1 MRGRQLALRWAGKLV
16 LWLGLLLALIA
27 GLIWL
32 AGREP
37 TLHIGTQIATRLAGG
52 QLSFEGVSG
61 SLYGPLKFAHV
72 RLDTPERRIEAR
84 DVVLDWSP
92 RALLY
97 DHQLLIRQL
106 TLASLDITLIK
117 PSPEPLKLPITLRL
131 PYALNIPDA
140 RIERLT
146 VHQGARSW
154 PLSQLRLALTN
165 AGDAYHAR
173 LSLHSPWGA
182 GQASARLA
190 ADAPFALN
198 ATLDF
203 ARNDGLHDYTA
214 HTAVSGTLGQMEV
227 QGTGS
232 SGAASGRWQARLTPF
247 QPVPLQQASVNVR
260 QLDLRRLGAGLPQT
274 DMDAGLALQARTA
287 TTFSGELRLANRLPG
302 ALDAGRI
309 PLKSAHTRFSGSLD
323 QLALQ
328 ALALDLGDAG
338 QFSGEGGLQHGL
350 LALNLSTANLN
361 LHGLYNPL
369 RPTHLAG
376 KLALGAEQGA
386 QTLLAELTQ
395 AGYRI
400 ALNARRTDEQLLI
413 NSAQL
418 AAGGGEFNFSGKL
431 ALAGNRAFS
440 TQGQLRRFDPSR
452 FGGYP
457 AATINATATAQG
469 QLGPKISASV
479 ALNVANSRYR
489 GQPLS
494 GKGAF
499 KLAAKRIWDSD
510 IALRLGANQ
519 LVVKGAFGAVNDR
532 LDWRLDA
539 PDVAAFGQGFGGRV
553 TADGS
558 LGGSLAQP
566 SASLKLEGQALVW
579 QGSRLDSVSATGQLQ
594 HGLNGALNLSAR
606 LRGYRSADFALASA
620 ALDVHGARAA
630 HTINLAARNPQID
643 ARATLSGGWREGQ
656 GWNGRILRLENS
668 GRYPVVL
675 NAPARLAF
683 GAGHAS
689 LSQAEFALA
698 RGRVRVDEFA
708 LQSGGISSR
717 GSMNGLD
724 SAYLLHLAN
733 IDPGMESTLI
743 VGGKW
748 QFAAASQVNGSIQLW
763 RERGDVTLPS
773 QPRTALGIQRL
784 MFTLQAADSRVHVE
798 LDAQGNKLGAVNA
811 HADTTLAQR
820 NGQWGL
826 SGNAPLSIAAQVNM
840 PSLAWVSPL
849 LGKPVTLDGAVQ
861 AQISGSGTVNAPL
874 LSGSVSADKLH
885 ITYPEQGI
893 AFTDGSLRAS
903 LHGDTLTLDSLR
915 LAAGSG
921 SLTGTG
927 TALLRDG
934 KPTMQIALA
943 ADKLAL
949 LQRPDRQLTVSGH
962 ADVSLA
968 PRLVR
973 VTGKISADH
982 ALITL
987 PRDDAPTLSSDV
999 IVLGRQKPVSNQRLS
1014 TALDF
1019 DLDFDLGDQFYLK
1032 GRGVDARLTGLVKLH
1047 ARDGSL
1053 PTAIGSVQVAEGT
1066 YSAYGQRLSIE
1077 RGVVNFS
1084 GPVDNPGLN
1093 ILAVRKNQTVDAG
1106 GAITGSAL
1114 TSTVQS
1120 VEAGVAITGSA
1131 QAPVVKLVSTPDV
1144 PDTEKLSW
1152 LVLGHGTENSS
1163 AADFSAL
1170 QTAAGVLLGMGDS
1183 VSLQARLAEA
1193 TGLSEVNLTGGGS
1206 LENSILVLG
1215 KRLSKKVYLSY
1226 EQGLAGTT
1234 SLVKINYTLSRRVS
1248 VRAQTGSQS
1257 AVDVFYTFSFR

>member
-1 MRGRQLALRWAGKLV
+1 M
-16 LWLGLLLALIA
+16 LWLGLLLVLIA
-27 GLIWL
+27 GLVWL

-37 TLHIGTQIATRLAGG
+37 TLHIGAQIATRLAGG

-61 SLYGPLKFAHV
+61 SLYGPLKFSRV
-72 RLDTPERRIEAR
+72 RLDTPERHIEAR

-92 RALLY
+92 HALLY
-97 DHQLLIRQL
+97 DHQLLIRKL

-117 PSPEPLKLPITLRL
+117 PSPEPPKLPVTLRL

-140 RIERLT
+140 RIEHLT
-146 VHQGARSW
+146 VHQGAHSW

-165 AGDAYHAR
+165 PGDAYHAR
-173 LSLHSPWGA
+173 LSVRSPWGA

-198 ATLDF
+198 GTLDF

-214 HTAVSGTLGQMEV
+214 HTAVSGTLGQLEV

-232 SGAASGRWQARLTPF
+232 SGAASGRWQASLTPF
-247 QPVPLQQASVNVR
+247 QPVPLQQASVVVR

-274 DMDAGLALQARTA
+274 DMDADLTLQARTA
-287 TTFSGELRLANRLPG
+287 TIFSGELRLANRLPG

-309 PLKSAHTRFSGSLD
+309 PLKSAHTRFSASPD
-323 QLALQ
+323 QFALH
-328 ALALDLGDAG
+328 ALALDLGSAG
-338 QFSGEGGLQHGL
+338 QFNGEGSLQHGL

-361 LHGLYNPL
+361 LHDLYNPL
-369 RPTHLAG
+369 RPTRLAG
-376 KLALGAEQGA
+376 KIALGVEQSG
-386 QTLLAELTQ
+386 QTLSAELSQ

-400 ALNARRTDEQLLI
+400 ALNARRAGEQLVI
-413 NSAQL
+413 DNARL
-418 AAGGGEFNFSGKL
+418 AAGGGEFNFSARL
-431 ALAGNRAFS
+431 ALAGTRAFS
-440 TQGQLRRFDPSR
+440 AQGQLRRFDPSR

-457 AATINATATAQG
+457 AATINATATAHG
-469 QLGPKISASV
+469 QLDPQLAASV

-489 GQPLS
+489 GQQLS

-499 KLAAKRIWDSD
+499 KLAAKRVWDSD
-510 IALRLGANQ
+510 IALRLGANR
-519 LVVKGAFGAVNDR
+519 LEAKGAFGAANDR

-539 PDVAAFGQGFGGRV
+539 PDVAAFGQGFGGRM
-553 TADGS
+553 TAQGS
-558 LGGSLAQP
+558 LGGSLVQP
-566 SASLKLEGQALVW
+566 SASVKLEGQALAW
-579 QGSRLDSVSATGQLQ
+579 QGIRLDSVSATGQLQ
-594 HGLNGALNLSAR
+594 HGINGALNLSAR

-620 ALDVHGARAA
+620 ALDMHGTRAA

-643 ARATLSGGWREGQ
+643 ARATLSGGWRDGQ
-656 GWNGRILRLENS
+656 GWNGRILRLENT

-675 NAPARLAF
+675 NAPARLAL
-683 GAGHAS
+683 GAGHIE
-689 LSQAEFALA
+689 LSQADLALA
-698 RGRVRVDEFA
+698 RGSVRVDEFA
-708 LQSGGISSR
+708 LQSGRISSQ
-717 GSMNGLD
+717 GSMSGLD
-724 SAYLLHLAN
+724 SAYLLRLAN
-733 IDPGMESTLI
+733 INPDVESTLV

-748 QFAAASQVNGSIQLW
+748 QFAAARQVNGSIQLW
-763 RERGDVTLPS
+763 RERGDVTLPGQS
-773 QPRTALGIQRL
+773 GTALGIQRL
-784 MFTLQAADSRVHVE
+784 VLTVQAIDNRIHSE
-798 LDAQGNKLGAVNA
+798 LDAQGNKLGVVSVL
-811 HADTTLAQR
+811 ADTALAQR
-820 NGQWGL
+820 NGQWGV
-826 SGNAPLSIAAQVNM
+826 SGNAPLSVAARVNT

-849 LGKPVTLDGAVQ
+849 LGEPITLDGSVQ
-861 AQISGSGTVNAPL
+861 AQVSAGGTVNAPL
-874 LSGSVSADKLH
+874 LSGTVSADKLLF
-885 ITYPEQGI
+885 TYPEQGI

-903 LHGDTLTLDSLR
+903 LRGDTLTLDSLHLR
-915 LAAGSG
+915 AGSG

-934 KPTMQIALA
+934 KPTMQIALL

-949 LQRPDRQLTVSGH
+949 LQRPDRQLTVSGK

-968 PRLVR
+968 PRLLR
-973 VTGKISADH
+973 VTAKINADH
-982 ALITL
+982 ALIEL
-987 PRDDAPTLSSDV
+987 PRGDAPTLSSDV
-999 IVLGRQKPVSNQRLS
+999 IVLGRQKPPSAKRLP

-1032 GRGVDARLTGLVKLH
+1032 GRGMDARLTGLVKLH
-1047 ARDGSL
+1047 ARDGGL
-1053 PTAIGSVQVAEGT
+1053 PTAVGSVQVAEGT
-1066 YSAYGQRLSIE
+1066 YSAYGQRLNIE

-1093 ILAVRKNQTVDAG
+1093 ILALRKNQT
-1106 GAITGSAL
+1106 
-1114 TSTVQS
+1114 

-1131 QAPVVKLVSTPDV
+1131 LAPVVKLVSIPDV

-1152 LVLGHGTENSS
+1152 LVLGHGTEKSS
-1163 AADFSAL
+1163 AAEFSAL

-1193 TGLSEVNLTGGGS
+1193 TGLSEVNLAGGGS
-1206 LENSILVLG
+1206 LQNSILVLG
-1215 KRLSKKVYLSY
+1215 KRLSKNVYLSY

-1257 AVDVFYTFSFR
+1257 AVDVFYTFSFH

>member
-1 MRGRQLALRWAGKLV
+1 MRARRLALRWAGGLV

-27 GLIWL
+27 GLVWL

-37 TLHIGTQIATRLAGG
+37 TLHIGVQIATRLAGG

-61 SLYGPLKFAHV
+61 SLYGPLKFTRV

-117 PSPEPLKLPITLRL
+117 PGPEPLRLPATLRL
-131 PYALNIPDA
+131 AYGLAIPDA

-146 VHQGARSW
+146 LHQGRRSW
-154 PLSQLRLALTN
+154 PLSQVRLALTN
-165 AGDAYHAR
+165 PGDAYHAR
-173 LSLHSPWGA
+173 LSVQSPWGA

-190 ADAPFALN
+190 PDAPFAIN
-198 ATLDF
+198 GTLDF

-214 HTAVSGTLGQMEV
+214 HTALSGTLEHLGV
-227 QGTGS
+227 QGAGS

-247 QPVPLQQASVNVR
+247 QPVPLQQADVSVR

-274 DMDAGLALQARTA
+274 DMDAGLTLQARTA
-287 TTFSGELRLANRLPG
+287 ATFTGGLSLANRLPG

-309 PLKSAHTRFSGSLD
+309 PVRSAHTRFSGNLD

-338 QFSGEGGLQHGL
+338 QFKGEGGLQHGL
-350 LALNLSTANLN
+350 LAVKLSTANLN

-369 RPTHLAG
+369 RPTRLAG

-400 ALNARRTDEQLLI
+400 AFNARRAGEQLII
-413 NSAQL
+413 NNAQL
-418 AAGGGEFNFSGKL
+418 AAGGGEFSFNARL
-431 ALAGNRAFS
+431 ALAGNHAFS
-440 TQGQLRRFDPSR
+440 ARGQLRRFDPSR

-457 AATINATATAQG
+457 AASINATAAAQG
-469 QLGPKISASV
+469 QFGPQISASV
-479 ALNVANSRYR
+479 ALNVAHSRYR

-494 GKGAF
+494 GKGTF
-499 KLAAKRIWDSD
+499 KLAAKRVRDSD
-510 IALRLGANQ
+510 IALRLGANR
-519 LVVKGAFGAVNDR
+519 LEVNGAFGAVNDR
-532 LDWRLDA
+532 LDWRLAA
-539 PDVAAFGQGFGGRV
+539 PDMAAFGQGFGGRM
-553 TADGS
+553 TARGS
-558 LGGSLAQP
+558 FGGSLAQP
-566 SASLKLEGQALVW
+566 SATLKLEGQALVW
-579 QGSRLDSVSATGQLQ
+579 QGTRHLDSVSAAGQLQ
-594 HGLNGALNLSAR
+594 HGLNGVLNLSAR

-620 ALDVHGARAA
+620 ALDVHGTRTA

-643 ARATLSGGWREGQ
+643 ARATLSGGWRNGR

-668 GRYPVVL
+668 GRYPVAL
-675 NAPARLAF
+675 NAPALLAF
-683 GAGHAS
+683 GAGHVS
-689 LSQAEFALA
+689 LSHAEFALA

-708 LQSGGISSR
+708 LQSGRITGQ
-717 GSMNGLD
+717 GSMSGLD
-724 SAYLLHLAN
+724 SAYLLRLAN
-733 IDPGMESTLI
+733 INPDVESTLI

-763 RERGDVTLPS
+763 RERGDVTVPS
-773 QPRTALGIQRL
+773 EPRTALGIQRL
-784 MFTLQAADSRVHVE
+784 ALTLQAVDSRIHAE
-798 LDAQGNKLGAVNA
+798 LDAQGNKLGAVSA
-811 HADTTLAQR
+811 HAATTLAQR
-820 NGQWGL
+820 NGKWGL
-826 SGNAPLSIAAQVNM
+826 AGNAPLRIAAQVNM
-840 PSLAWVSPL
+840 PALAWVSPL
-849 LGKPVTLDGAVQ
+849 LGMPVTLDGAVQ
-861 AQISGSGTVNAPL
+861 AQISASGTVNAPL
-874 LSGSVSADKLH
+874 LSGAVSADKLRF
-885 ITYPEQGI
+885 TYPGQGI

-915 LAAGSG
+915 LRAGSG
-921 SLTGTG
+921 SLSGTG

-934 KPTMQIALA
+934 KPAMQIALL

-968 PRLVR
+968 PRLIR
-973 VTGKISADH
+973 VTARISADR
-982 ALITL
+982 AMIAL

-999 IVLGRQKPVSNQRLS
+999 IVLGRQKPQPSKRLP

-1019 DLDFDLGDQFYLK
+1019 DLDFDMGDQFYLT

-1047 ARDGSL
+1047 ARDGGL
-1053 PTAIGSVQVAEGT
+1053 PTAIGSVQVAKGT
-1066 YSAYGQRLSIE
+1066 YSAYGQRLDIE

-1093 ILAVRKNQTVDAG
+1093 ILALRKNQTVA
-1106 GAITGSAL
+1106 
-1114 TSTVQS
+1114 
-1120 VEAGVAITGSA
+1120 AGVAITGSA
-1131 QAPVVKLVSTPDV
+1131 LAPVVKLVSVPDV

-1163 AADFSAL
+1163 AAEFSVL

-1193 TGLSEVNLTGGGS
+1193 TGLSEVNLSGGGS
-1206 LENSILVLG
+1206 LKNSILVLG
-1215 KRLSKKVYLSY
+1215 KRLSKNVYLSY